1 VDWWALGILLYEM
14 LHGHPPF
21 VDRNINAMF
30 EKIKVHEPQ
39 FSQDISD
46 DAKDCIKKVNKI
58 SLFLY

>member
-1 VDWWALGILLYEM
+1 M
-14 LHGHPPF
+14 MHGHPPF

-58 SLFLY
+58 LLFLY